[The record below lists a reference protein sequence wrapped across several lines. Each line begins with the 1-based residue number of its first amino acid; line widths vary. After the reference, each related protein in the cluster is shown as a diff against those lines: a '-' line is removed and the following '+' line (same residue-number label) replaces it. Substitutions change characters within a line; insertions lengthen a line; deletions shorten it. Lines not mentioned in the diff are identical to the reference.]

1 MAAEIHQMM
10 TKLWIRA
17 SYIQTILV
25 KHTESILK
33 CVLLCLCMYLFI
45 IRANEVENKASVH
58 ERQQVIEEKGQ
69 AAV

>member
-1 MAAEIHQMM
+1 MAAEILQMI
-10 TKLWIRA
+10 K
-17 SYIQTILV
+17 S
-25 KHTESILK
+25 ESNLK